1 MLLFQRGP
9 NVAVTWCTIKKTSD
23 AAVKNRVLL
32 PDVLSSS
39 PPDQI
44 SNSILLEKYTF
55 LYHECVN
62 KSD

>member
-1 MLLFQRGP
+1 M
-9 NVAVTWCTIKKTSD
+9 AVTWCTIKKTSD